1 MKRLIL
7 TLILNLC
14 LAGVTMTVWSQN
26 LMLSQE
32 ESEDELAVVGYFC
45 KNDTMTYRQTHN
57 KYKIQGNDTT
67 VSESYVEE
75 FMIVVTDSTS
85 DGYKMKYIPLSFTLH
100 DADTVTNLMT
110 NAMSQL
116 MLSVEC
122 EFTTDETGQLKSI
135 TNWRKIR
142 DQLKKG
148 VKTTCDTLY
157 STIPDLDSI
166 MPRKSLEN
174 ILLLHFSTQEGIR
187 DSYEELDDLFGLH
200 GSVFDLG
207 EKEIEEVDAEGE
219 GYPQHISAKVGY
231 TTIEDEEEDF
241 DGDYAISTQTTTTI
255 PVEDLMDFGFGALSM
270 LVSDMANDSLEAVRD
285 QIVDSLK
292 IAKPNGAEVIVKEYY
307 GFFLN
312 GWPKECYYEKA
323 VDLGIRQNIET
334 RYIEW
339 IFGTSTSATKNQPKY
354 KCTTIHY
361 ETFII
366 THSAVADALCG
377 STRSD
382 SRQQVAQSRR
392 TGSHQ

>member
-1 MKRLIL
+1 
-7 TLILNLC
+7 
-14 LAGVTMTVWSQN
+14 
-26 LMLSQE
+26 
-32 ESEDELAVVGYFC
+32 
-45 KNDTMTYRQTHN
+45 
-57 KYKIQGNDTT
+57 
-67 VSESYVEE
+67 
-75 FMIVVTDSTS
+75 
-85 DGYKMKYIPLSFTLH
+85 
-100 DADTVTNLMT
+100 
-110 NAMSQL
+110 
-116 MLSVEC
+116 
-122 EFTTDETGQLKSI
+122 
-135 TNWRKIR
+135 
-142 DQLKKG
+142 
-148 VKTTCDTLY
+148 
-157 STIPDLDSI
+157 

-241 DGDYAISTQTTTTI
+241 DGDYAISMQTTTTI

-285 QIVDSLK
+285 KIVDSLK

-334 RYIEW
+334 RHIEW
-339 IFGTSTSATKNQPKY
+339 ISRNWNIYVRDEESAE
-354 KCTTIHY
+354 I
-361 ETFII
+361 
-366 THSAVADALCG
+366 
-377 STRSD
+377 
-382 SRQQVAQSRR
+382 
-392 TGSHQ
+392 

>member
-14 LAGVTMTVWSQN
+14 LACVAMTAWSQN
-26 LMLSQE
+26 LMLNQE
-32 ESEDELAVVGYFC
+32 EPEDEIAVVGYFC

-100 DADTVTNLMT
+100 NADTVTSLMT

-116 MLSVEC
+116 MQSVVC
-122 EFTTDETGQLKSI
+122 EFTTDEMGLLKSI
-135 TNWRKIR
+135 TNWREIR

-148 VKTTCDTLY
+148 VTVTCDTLY
-157 STIPDLDSI
+157 ATIPDMDSI

-174 ILLLHFSTQEGIR
+174 ILLLHFSTEEGIR
-187 DSYEELDDLFGLH
+187 NSYEELENLFGLH
-200 GSVFDLG
+200 GSTFDLG
-207 EKEIEEVDAEGE
+207 DKEVDTEE
-219 GYPQHISAKVGY
+219 QGYPQHISARVGY
-231 TTIEDEEEDF
+231 TTIEDEEDDF
-241 DGDYAISTQTTTTI
+241 DGDYAISTLSTTTI
-255 PVEDLMDFGFGALSM
+255 PVEDVMDLGFGALSM
-270 LVSDMANDSLEAVRD
+270 IVSDMANDSLEAVRD

-312 GWPKECYYEKA
+312 GWPKEYYFEKA
-323 VDLGIRQNIET
+323 VDLGFGKNIDT

-339 IFGTSTSATKNQPKY
+339 I
-354 KCTTIHY
+354 
-361 ETFII
+361 
-366 THSAVADALCG
+366 
-377 STRSD
+377 
-382 SRQQVAQSRR
+382 SRHWNIYVRDDEPTQNKDI
-392 TGSHQ
+392 